1 MLVLELQHNLRNKK
15 IEKPKTATDF
25 NNFFFV
31 TEKKAVISSKMKDL
45 SGCRTSYLC
54 IN

>member
-1 MLVLELQHNLRNKK
+1 MLVLELQHNLRNKER
-15 IEKPKTATDF
+15 EKLKTVTDF

-31 TEKKAVISSKMKDL
+31 TEKKAVISNKMKDL
-45 SGCRTSYLC
+45 SGCHASYLC